1 MQLTELHN
9 TCLLTTCRFAR
20 IILDEASLF
29 LSDKSNAVSVN
40 LARGRLTPLFTSL
53 CFKLFTNHNKD
64 SFFFFPDY
72 VQVVDMGTLE
82 LRITAVKPGVDGKLV
97 GRAFPKHLVCL

>member
-1 MQLTELHN
+1 MH
-9 TCLLTTCRFAR
+9 R
-20 IILDEASLF
+20 IILDEAALF

-40 LARGRLTPLFTSL
+40 LARGTLTSVMILRNLRESVKCSFGL
-53 CFKLFTNHNKD
+53 CFLLIFL
-64 SFFFFPDY
+64 SDY

-97 GRAFPKHLVCL
+97 RVV

>member
-1 MQLTELHN
+1 M
-9 TCLLTTCRFAR
+9 
-20 IILDEASLF
+20 DEAALF

-40 LARGRLTPLFTSL
+40 LARGKLTSETVLNVTL
-53 CFKLFTNHNKD
+53 HEALTNF
-64 SFFFFPDY
+64 SFSDY

-97 GRAFPKHLVCL
+97 SVNYLYSHFKKNRQKTGFYKHLFSLSLG

>member
-1 MQLTELHN
+1 M
-9 TCLLTTCRFAR
+9 
-20 IILDEASLF
+20 DEAALF

-40 LARGRLTPLFTSL
+40 LARGTLTSVLILKNLLESVK
-53 CFKLFTNHNKD
+53 C
-64 SFFFFPDY
+64 SFGLSFLLIFLSDY

-97 GRAFPKHLVCL
+97 RVV

>member
-1 MQLTELHN
+1 MH
-9 TCLLTTCRFAR
+9 R
-20 IILDEASLF
+20 IILDEAALF

-40 LARGRLTPLFTSL
+40 LARGTLTSVLILKNLLESVK
-53 CFKLFTNHNKD
+53 C
-64 SFFFFPDY
+64 SFGLSFLLIFLSDY

-97 GRAFPKHLVCL
+97 RVV

>member
-1 MQLTELHN
+1 M
-9 TCLLTTCRFAR
+9 
-20 IILDEASLF
+20 DEAALF

-40 LARGRLTPLFTSL
+40 LVRGKLTSL
-53 CFKLFTNHNKD
+53 TILNELFNTITW
-64 SFFFFPDY
+64 SFDQCMVFVSDY

-97 GRAFPKHLVCL
+97 RFIYLYTK